1 MTKEQ
6 ANRII
11 SEHEAMVVG
20 CTYNVLFTNDIVCGL
35 VIDAVEAVRKSP
47 LYRQKTK
54 QEVNQVEREKT
65 KYEKLVNSVIGDRI
79 SFFADANDSFLE
91 DVQKHVEVLYWSI
104 KREFDQ
110 HGVKH
115 SDVVARVEIART
127 MADFACK
134 QLDQR
139 EAELQEKDA
148 RFKRFN
154 IGYIRQTD
162 LYNALRKLTRT
173 LGVPCKIDLNT
184 PDCLLAINILSKK
197 LADAKIIAKAI
208 SA

>member
-11 SEHEAMVVG
+11 SEHEVMVVG

-35 VIDAVEAVRKSP
+35 VIDALEAVRKSP

-91 DVQKHVEVLYWSI
+91 DVQKHVEVLY
-104 KREFDQ
+104 
-110 HGVKH
+110 
-115 SDVVARVEIART
+115 
-127 MADFACK
+127 
-134 QLDQR
+134 
-139 EAELQEKDA
+139 
-148 RFKRFN
+148 
-154 IGYIRQTD
+154 
-162 LYNALRKLTRT
+162 
-173 LGVPCKIDLNT
+173 
-184 PDCLLAINILSKK
+184 
-197 LADAKIIAKAI
+197 
-208 SA
+208 

>member
-1 MTKEQ
+1 M
-6 ANRII
+6 R
-11 SEHEAMVVG
+11 
-20 CTYNVLFTNDIVCGL
+20 L

-54 QEVNQVEREKT
+54 QEVNHVEREKA

-79 SFFADANDSFLE
+79 NFFADANDSFLE

-104 KREFDQ
+104 KREFLD
-110 HGVKH
+110 KTR
-115 SDVVARVEIART
+115 SETLDVVARVEIART

-162 LYNALRKLTRT
+162 LQRFAKLTRT
-173 LGVPCKIDLNT
+173 LLECRVR
-184 PDCLLAINILSKK
+184 
-197 LADAKIIAKAI
+197 
-208 SA
+208 